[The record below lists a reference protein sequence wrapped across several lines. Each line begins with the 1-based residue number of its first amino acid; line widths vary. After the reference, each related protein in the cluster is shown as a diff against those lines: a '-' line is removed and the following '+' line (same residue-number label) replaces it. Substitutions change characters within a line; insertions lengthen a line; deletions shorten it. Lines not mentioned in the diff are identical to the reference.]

1 MDRGDMILDRRSF
14 SDNLYEYGVRPGLPL
29 FLMYLRHIGEPAQ
42 DSENALKVIGH
53 RGVRHSVVVHDL
65 DASQLVVGGV
75 HFSTQN
81 L

>member
-1 MDRGDMILDRRSF
+1 MNME
-14 SDNLYEYGVRPGLPL
+14 SDLGFL
-29 FLMYLRHIGEPAQ
+29 FFIMYLRHIGEPPQ
-42 DSENALKVIGH
+42 DSENALKIIGH
-53 RGVRHSVVVHDL
+53 RSVRHSVVVHDL